1 VRSALPAYFFDE
13 ILSSSSSSF
22 DSKLPILRH
31 VLHAA
36 GGRSS
41 PKIRC
46 RLASLELS
54 NVHPTFAPL
63 RDLHPC
69 WIIALSR
76 RNRNHFVNVS
86 RTLEQTPSAS
96 DRWPRALH
104 VDARVLVPG
113 WTGSL
118 RPKACPF
125 DLGPTAR
132 TGQTG
137 AEKDPVKSLL
147 TLSRTSFPHG
157 RPHVD
162 QCKSTKCGRRPPY
175 YPQDGR
181 AARLPAAGSFA
192 TTP

>member
-1 VRSALPAYFFDE
+1 MSAPTRIHPKE
-13 ILSSSSSSF
+13 G
-22 DSKLPILRH
+22 P
-31 VLHAA
+31 A
-36 GGRSS
+36 GGVSS
-41 PKIRC
+41 RDYHLLLSLCDGVLIARA
-46 RLASLELS
+46 LAYMLDSLGR
-54 NVHPTFAPL
+54 VT
-63 RDLHPC
+63 
-69 WIIALSR
+69 R
-76 RNRNHFVNVS
+76 RVNRNHFVNVS

-104 VDARVLVPG
+104 VDARFLVPG

-175 YPQDGR
+175 YPKTEG
-181 AARLPAAGSFA
+181 LPASPPRGRLRPLPDWCPHGYWLRLLPF
-192 TTP
+192 